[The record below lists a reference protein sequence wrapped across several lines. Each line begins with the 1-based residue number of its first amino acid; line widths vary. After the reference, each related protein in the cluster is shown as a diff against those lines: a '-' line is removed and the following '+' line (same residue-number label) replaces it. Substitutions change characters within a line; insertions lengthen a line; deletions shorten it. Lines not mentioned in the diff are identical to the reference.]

1 MTNAR
6 GNSIRIAIVGES
18 NVGKTSILQRFC
30 KGLYGQRIQTTVGID
45 KSEFSFSVGEDI
57 VSTILLDMAGGNE
70 FVPLVACFLR
80 QVDAVV
86 LVYDISD
93 KESFITL
100 PTWNSLIK
108 STNAS
113 DKLAKILVG
122 NKKDLAKYQREVPF
136 KAAKNFANFEGMVAL
151 EVSAKNDDNID
162 LLFHCIAN
170 EVKTL
175 RSTVNDDRRK
185 KAKEKSWSPLA
196 LTITRSKAKKP
207 NQLRRIACFE
217 VGRAGLLLFIDING
231 DQTKRRAAKGPDN
244 INICTLCTFFVG
256 INRTQLTCHR
266 NQFRSQWKNAK
277 QFS

>member
-30 KGLYGQRIQTTVGID
+30 KGRFVQRIQTTVGID

-93 KESFITL
+93 KESFVTL
-100 PTWNSLIK
+100 PMWNSLILK

-122 NKKDLAKYQREVPF
+122 NKKDVAKYHREVPL

-175 RSTVNDDRRK
+175 RSTVNDDKRK
-185 KAKEKSWSPLA
+185 RAKEKSWSITNVSPLVRN
-196 LTITRSKAKKP
+196 LKSIFS
-207 NQLRRIACFE
+207 
-217 VGRAGLLLFIDING
+217 RASNF
-231 DQTKRRAAKGPDN
+231 K
-244 INICTLCTFFVG
+244 F
-256 INRTQLTCHR
+256 
-266 NQFRSQWKNAK
+266 
-277 QFS
+277 

>member
-185 KAKEKSWSPLA
+185 KAKEKSWSPLVRN
-196 LTITRSKAKKP
+196 LKSIFS
-207 NQLRRIACFE
+207 
-217 VGRAGLLLFIDING
+217 RASNF
-231 DQTKRRAAKGPDN
+231 K
-244 INICTLCTFFVG
+244 F
-256 INRTQLTCHR
+256 
-266 NQFRSQWKNAK
+266 
-277 QFS
+277 